1 MIMKN
6 RRSFSGIAKGF
17 KSFAKGFKSLV
28 GVMSVA
34 KVFGV
39 AGVLGLLGLMM
50 ASCSSDKGA
59 EGLPVVNI
67 CEGLDNVE
75 RVMLSEVAGVSGV
88 SGATGAAGEATA
100 AGGAAAGEAAS
111 IRYIPLETM
120 EQCLVGSSHL
130 DFEVKPGVGFF
141 VKTMRSEV
149 GAHFFGPDG
158 KFIRSIGKRGRA
170 KGEFVFNSNVVL
182 AHDRDEIA
190 IGSPQKTVVYNFEN
204 EFLREILYDTLASRS
219 PFISWLQYVGNGRY
233 ANMCSFPMEE
243 AGNPNIYMAT
253 FGDEGKMDGLYP
265 VMEEDVSIMGIG
277 SGGDVIEKKRFV
289 TMGIGYTLNG
299 ESVYTRIAED
309 TLFKFDE
316 NFKLVPYMAF
326 DYGMYKNL
334 EWEKQV
340 RFEQGGK
347 SVKQLGDKFL
357 FRMRGPMELSKIGT
371 TSSLADIFYTFL
383 MVYDMKTGNI
393 RCVEKNQQMDI
404 IGLENDLDGGAP
416 FYPDKVVGKKMYQIM
431 DAITFMEA
439 AQNSSSARMKEVAA
453 SLTEE
458 SNPVIIE
465 VTLK

>member
-1 MIMKN
+1 MKI
-6 RRSFSGIAKGF
+6 RRGFSEKFSAYAETAL
-17 KSFAKGFKSLV
+17 KSMM
-28 GVMSVA
+28 GVV
-34 KVFGV
+34 GV
-39 AGVLGLLGLMM
+39 AGVIGLLGLMM
-50 ASCSSDKGA
+50 VSCSSDKGG
-59 EGLPVVNI
+59 EGIPVVDL
-67 CEGLDNVE
+67 CGGLKNVE
-75 RVMLSEVAGVSGV
+75 RVMLSEVAAPSGDAGV
-88 SGATGAAGEATA
+88 AAQAGEA
-100 AGGAAAGEAAS
+100 GDAGEAGVES

-120 EQCLVGSSHL
+120 EQCLVGSSNL

-190 IGSPQKTVVYNFEN
+190 IGSPQKTVVYSLEN

-219 PFISWLQYVGNGRY
+219 PFMAWLQYLGNGRY

-243 AGNPNIYMAT
+243 AGNPNIYMST
-253 FGDEGKMDGLYP
+253 FGNEGKMDGLYP

-299 ESVYTRIAED
+299 ESVYTRVGED

-316 NFKLVPYMAF
+316 SFKLVPYMAF

-334 EWEKQV
+334 EWEKQI

-347 SVKQLGDKFL
+347 PIKQIGDKLL

-371 TSSLADIFYTFL
+371 TSSLADIFTTFL

-431 DAITFMEA
+431 DAITFVEA
-439 AQNSSSARMKEVAA
+439 AQKSSSAKMKEVAA
-453 SLTEE
+453 SLTED

>member
-1 MIMKN
+1 MEN
-6 RRSFSGIAKGF
+6 SRSFSAIAKDFSGIAKGF
-17 KSFAKGFKSLV
+17 SGI
-28 GVMSVA
+28 A
-34 KVFGV
+34 KVLGV
-39 AGVLGLLGLMM
+39 AGVMGLLGLLGLFGLMM
-50 ASCSSDKGA
+50 ASCSSDKGGDGIPLVDLCG
-59 EGLPVVNI
+59 GLK
-67 CEGLDNVE
+67 NVE
-75 RVMLSEVAGVSGV
+75 RVMLSEVAAPVGDAGKAGDAGKVGDAGKAGDAGV
-88 SGATGAAGEATA
+88 E
-100 AGGAAAGEAAS
+100 S

-190 IGSPQKTVVYNFEN
+190 IGSPQKTVVYNLEN

-219 PFISWLQYVGNGRY
+219 PFISWLQYLGNGRY

-289 TMGIGYTLNG
+289 TMGMGYTLNG
-299 ESVYTRIAED
+299 EFVYTRVAED

-316 NFKLVPYMAF
+316 NFKLVPHMAF

-347 SVKQLGDKFL
+347 SVKQIGDKFL

-371 TSSLADIFYTFL
+371 TSSMADIFYTFL

-416 FYPDKVVGKKMYQIM
+416 FYPDNVVGKKMYQIM
-431 DAITFMEA
+431 DAITFLEA
-439 AQNSSSARMKEVAA
+439 AQKSTSAKMKEVAA
-453 SLTEE
+453 SLTED

-465 VTLK
+465 VTLR